1 MSSPVLPI
9 FHLRRGAQH
18 VEVFDPR
25 ADPRTLGAR
34 YVHGGYIAA
43 WSVAGRCLTSGPSR
57 YWNEFHGRGLPETF
71 ELPLGWALVNENET
85 FLRIGAGQLRKRGVN
100 VDDSS
105 AKAALIATVDWTL
118 VSHGDDH
125 LTMSTLDGIEAGE
138 FSVTYRLERTVRLHD
153 DGVESITTLTLRG
166 GRLSQHPLSWF
177 AHPFFAQ
184 TKRSA
189 TAVTVPGAEFIMPTS
204 HPPRWRN
211 DAGTLQQQTDGRW
224 RFAQEGASRSV
235 LGNLW
240 GSTTAVDI
248 DLDPALGGGRVNMTL
263 NRPLDHVVV
272 WAAEHA
278 FSPEPKLCRLWLD
291 GETASWAVRYR
302 FTPT

>member
-43 WSVAGRCLTSGPSR
+43 WSVAGRCLTTGPSP
-57 YWNEFHGRGLPETF
+57 YWNGYQGRGLPETF
-71 ELPLGWALVNENET
+71 ELPLGWALVKENDT
-85 FLRIGAGQLRKRGVN
+85 FLRIGAGQLRKRGLN
-100 VDDSS
+100 ADDASTT
-105 AKAALIATVDWTL
+105 AALTATVDWTL
-118 VSHGDDH
+118 VSHDDGH
-125 LTMSTLDGIEAGE
+125 VTMRTLDGLETSD
-138 FSVTYRLERTVRLHD
+138 FNVSYRLERTVRLHD
-153 DGVESITTLTLRG
+153 DGVESITTFTLRG
-166 GRLSQHPLSWF
+166 GRLAQHPISWF

-184 TKRSA
+184 TGRSA
-189 TAVTVPGAEFIMPTS
+189 TAVAMPGAELITPTG
-204 HPPRWRN
+204 HWPRFHS
-211 DAGTLQQQTDGRW
+211 DVGSLQQQADGRW
-224 RFAQEGASRSV
+224 RFAQEGISRSV
-235 LGNLW
+235 LGLW

-248 DLDPALGGGRVNMTL
+248 DLDPALGGGRVAMTL
-263 NRPLDHVVV
+263 NRPLDHLVV
-272 WAAEHA
+272 WAGHHV